1 VGLDLVIEALR
12 GVGLRAE
19 AASKDVPADLVV
31 AGPSGR
37 SVLVSVLAAAAPH
50 HRGGRGSLGL
60 HWMLR
65 DTAADFIALVDL
77 SRERGW
83 LIPAA
88 DFRARAQPL
97 SDGRFHL
104 DWIVV
109 PLGSMR
115 PDGRPQTGARPGPSG
130 RTPVP
135 DEEEFAPYAYERA
148 LPELVRRLG

>member
-1 VGLDLVIEALR
+1 MVRRKGLDLVIGALR
-12 GVGLRAE
+12 GAGLRAE
-19 AASKDVPADLVV
+19 AASKDVPADLMV
-31 AGPSGR
+31 AGPSGW

-50 HRGGRGSLGL
+50 RRGGRGSLGL

-109 PLGSMR
+109 PLGRMR
-115 PDGRPQTGARPGPSG
+115 TQ
-130 RTPVP
+130 VP